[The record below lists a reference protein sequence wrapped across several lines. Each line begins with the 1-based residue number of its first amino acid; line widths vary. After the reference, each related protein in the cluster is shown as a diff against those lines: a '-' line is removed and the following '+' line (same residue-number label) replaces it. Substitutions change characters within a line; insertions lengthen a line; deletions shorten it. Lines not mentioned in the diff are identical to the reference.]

1 MLRALGHTAREP
13 HEQLVG
19 RGDLRIVVVCRG
31 HVLEYELVVLVG
43 PEPVADVEAIVDL
56 FEEGQAGFDG
66 GLAALGARVSRQ
78 RVHESAH
85 MEVLLREAALGD
97 GVEDAFD
104 FGEFVVGVQVRRHA
118 HRGLVVARECAEQ
131 KALSMARAFEVLD
144 RFECAGGTG
153 GIVVALSDG

>member
-1 MLRALGHTAREP
+1 MFRALGHTPRES

-19 RGDLRIVVVCRG
+19 RGNLSIVVVRRG

-43 PEPVADVEAIVDL
+43 AEPVADVEAIVDL
-56 FEEGQAGFDG
+56 LEEGQAGFDG

-85 MEVLLREAALGD
+85 MEVLLRETALGD

-104 FGEFVVGVQVRRHA
+104 FGEFVIGVQVRRHA
-118 HRGLVVARECAEQ
+118 HRGLVVARECAE
-131 KALSMARAFEVLD
+131 
-144 RFECAGGTG
+144 
-153 GIVVALSDG
+153 